1 MRSAH
6 LCGLLVHLKRDS
18 LMTYTEISVLCEKLS
33 KNDKLRLMQS
43 LIVQVMREDEE
54 KQPKVQIPPKQT
66 SVKEKVIV
74 KEKFENLHYDV
85 LERLLKSKPGKKTT
99 LQNFIAAMFQFRGGI
114 SENEIET
121 IIKDLQRMKYIQIDS
136 NNKVSYHD

>member
-1 MRSAH
+1 
-6 LCGLLVHLKRDS
+6 
-18 LMTYTEISVLCEKLS
+18 MTYTEISVLCEQLS

-54 KQPKVQIPPKQT
+54 QQPKSQIPPKQT
-66 SVKEKVIV
+66 LVKEEGVA
-74 KEKFENLHYDV
+74 KEKFENLHHDV
-85 LERLLKSKPGKKTT
+85 LERLLKSKPGKKAA

-121 IIKDLQRMKYIQIDS
+121 IIKDLQRMRHIQIDP
-136 NNKVSYHD
+136 NNKVTYRD